1 MKVLIVEDEP
11 DLRLIVRLSLR
22 ERGVAV
28 VEAASGADGVEV
40 ARAERPDIVLLDVMM
55 PAMDGPTT
63 FEALRADATT
73 CRIPVVFLTAK
84 AMPSEIERLLALGAA
99 GVLVKPFDPLALADE
114 LGRILGRP
122 DAGNSPPASI

>member
-22 ERGVAV
+22 ERGVTV

-40 ARAERPDIVLLDVMM
+40 ARTERPDIVLLDVMM

-63 FEALRADATT
+63 FEALRTDATT
-73 CRIPVVFLTAK
+73 CGIPVVFLTAK
-84 AMPSEIERLLALGAA
+84 AMPSEIDRLLALGAA

-114 LGRILGRP
+114 LARILGRP
-122 DAGNSPPASI
+122 DAGSSPPASI